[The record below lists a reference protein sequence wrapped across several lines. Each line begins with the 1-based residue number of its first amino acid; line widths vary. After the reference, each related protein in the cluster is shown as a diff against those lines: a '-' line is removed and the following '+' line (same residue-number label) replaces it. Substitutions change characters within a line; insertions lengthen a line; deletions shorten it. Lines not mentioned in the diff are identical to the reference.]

1 MQALLTKKS
10 WDRLFQDRDTLKFIE
25 KEMISLL
32 NMPMTTTNQHSKNFR
47 HSLFLKRK
55 SSLLRKYN
63 LPFVPKELNTYA
75 NLCFCIRSKLCD
87 QKTSASFKLPGQ
99 SIADV
104 ECMAFY
110 FKKSTINSDSDLAQ
124 YLDSDV
130 DSCCTAYLRLVLDYE
145 AYTCFLMRSCNK
157 SYGDAS
163 ESYSIYY
170 NFNSNFSQLTK
181 AKI

>member
-1 MQALLTKKS
+1 
-10 WDRLFQDRDTLKFIE
+10 
-25 KEMISLL
+25 MISLL
-32 NMPMTTTNQHSKNFR
+32 NMPIKTANQHSKNFR
-47 HSLFLKRK
+47 HSLFFNRK
-55 SSLLRKYN
+55 SSLLQKYN
-63 LPFVPKELNTYA
+63 LPFVPKELNMYA
-75 NLCFCIRSKLCD
+75 NLCFYIRSKLCD
-87 QKTSASFKLPGQ
+87 QKTNASFKLPGQ
-99 SIADV
+99 SKADV

-110 FKKSTINSDSDLAQ
+110 FKKSVLNSGSDLAQ

-130 DSCCTAYLRLVLDYE
+130 DSCCRPTAYLRLVLDYE

-163 ESYSIYY
+163 ESYSIYH